1 MEEVINNRDVELKAF
16 MQSCWKNYK
25 STGDI
30 NCLVEAVEAAPFFG
44 ETELAEEVARILRAR
59 CFI

>member
-1 MEEVINNRDVELKAF
+1 MEKVINNRDVELKAF

-30 NCLVEAVEAAPFFG
+30 NCLVEAVEAVEAAPFFG
-44 ETELAEEVARILRAR
+44 EAELAEEIARILRAR
-59 CFI
+59 